1 MAKDAT
7 NVLVYSGATS
17 STVTLSETQV
27 ALVLDASEG
36 GKPSASGKTMLVAI
50 SHGAQPLTDDLTYS
64 LNVMKKITLT
74 AEEIAKVLA
83 NRPAVSK

>member
-36 GKPSASGKTMLVAI
+36 GKPSASGKTMLVAT
-50 SHGAQPLTDDLTYS
+50 SHGAQPLT
-64 LNVMKKITLT
+64 VMKKITLT